1 MYRNSCVFSQITTA
15 VVAELPY
22 CVLEVVVRSHTLQ
35 VPTVPVGLFFTCG
48 RCWSQQR
55 CMGFQ
60 TARFQTATLLLSV
73 PNVFAQPVSIGKGS
87 RGNN

>member
-1 MYRNSCVFSQITTA
+1 M
-15 VVAELPY
+15 
-22 CVLEVVVRSHTLQ
+22 RSHTFR
-35 VPTVPVGLFFTCG
+35 VATVPVHVWTLLVAEALYGTRLQVARVSFKPAFVDKETCASTA
-48 RCWSQQR
+48 R
-55 CMGFQ
+55 FQ